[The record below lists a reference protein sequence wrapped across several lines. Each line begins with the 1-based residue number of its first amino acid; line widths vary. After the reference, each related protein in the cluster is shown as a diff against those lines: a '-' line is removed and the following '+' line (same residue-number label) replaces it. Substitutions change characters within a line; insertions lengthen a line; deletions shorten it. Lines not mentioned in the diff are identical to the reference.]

1 MPSCSIASSVQLQAE
16 PREETEQNF
25 SNLSAVRE
33 GEMMS
38 ALHYDKILDA
48 EKERNTYPM
57 HRRKCTSAHMHVC
70 LCVCLRVC
78 LCLYALACVHTHL
91 YMCMCAH
98 TQMCMRVPHA
108 CACADAYAMVYWC
121 IGRLLQKC
129 SSSSCRICGLTGPR
143 RSIAS
148 IFSSRSPPLPPSS
161 LFPLVSNFPPKY

>member
-25 SNLSAVRE
+25 PNLSAVRE

-78 LCLYALACVHTHL
+78 LCLYALAYVR
-91 YMCMCAH
+91 MCAYTPVH
-98 TQMCMRVPHA
+98 VHVCTHANVRACAACMRV
-108 CACADAYAMVYWC
+108 C
-121 IGRLLQKC
+121 
-129 SSSSCRICGLTGPR
+129 
-143 RSIAS
+143 
-148 IFSSRSPPLPPSS
+148 
-161 LFPLVSNFPPKY
+161 